1 MRKLAMIAAV
11 LMVVLS
17 AMATTTTP
25 AQAQDAASDQ
35 YSPSSA
41 GAEEVSATGV
51 LKVGLPADVLGDGTH
66 SITDESTNTLYAL
79 RSAGPDLDAY
89 VDQPVTVY
97 GTLTPG
103 EDLPNSNGIANSTLP
118 SIDVTGVEPAEGVPG
133 AETVRITFRLSLEG
147 AVPEGEVFGVD
158 YPVGGQQPADVP
170 LCTSDPAIV
179 GPAGPLC
186 ESGGVY
192 EGVAEVPAG
201 EPVEFAFQRFAS
213 GENPENFYADTQTF
227 TEDAVVE
234 ASYSFS
240 GEPAQPTTEVFR
252 GIAGN
257 VSETGMQVE
266 DPEDPVCAYRLS
278 FAEAG
283 TKFFVRRDSEDVPI
297 TISDINNGDYV
308 EFTLTLGPN
317 EAIPSICP
325 PPVLS
330 PDTVVVLEDNTPDPG
345 NTPGGTTEAPS
356 GYDEGPDT
364 APGSTGSGPDQYSDK
379 GSTGTDSTSA
389 DGGGDGAGLAV
400 VTDALGE
407 TVDVLPDTG
416 GPLLP
421 VIAGA
426 ALVSAGGLL
435 AYRRLRR

>member
-1 MRKLAMIAAV
+1 MKKLTMIAAV
-11 LMVVLS
+11 LMVALT
-17 AMATTTTP
+17 ALTALATTTTP
-25 AQAQDAASDQ
+25 VRAQDAMTDQ
-35 YSPSSA
+35 YDPSSA
-41 GAEEVSATGV
+41 GGEEVSATGV
-51 LKVGLPADVLGDGTH
+51 LRAGLPADVLGDGTH
-66 SITDESTNTLYAL
+66 SITDDSTNTLYAL

-89 VDQPVTVY
+89 VDQPVTVS

-118 SIDVTGVEPAEGVPG
+118 SIEVTGIEPAGDG
-133 AETVRITFRLSLEG
+133 RAETVRVAFRLSLEG
-147 AVPEGEVFGVD
+147 TVPEGEVFGVD

-170 LCTSDPAIV
+170 LCTSDPATV

-186 ESGGVY
+186 ENGGVY
-192 EGVAEVPAG
+192 EGGAEVPAG
-201 EPVEFAFQRFAS
+201 EPVQFAFQKFAG

-227 TEDAVVE
+227 TEDTVVE

-240 GEPAQPTTEVFR
+240 EEPAQPTTEAVR
-252 GIAGN
+252 GFVSN
-257 VSETGMQVE
+257 VSESGMRVG
-266 DPEDPVCAYRLS
+266 DPDDPVCDYRLS

-283 TKFFVRRDSEDVPI
+283 TEFFVRRDGEDVPI

-308 EFTLTLGPN
+308 EFTYTLGPN

-330 PDTVVVLEDNTPDPG
+330 PDTVVVLEDNTPPAD
-345 NTPGGTTEAPS
+345 TPGATT
-356 GYDEGPDT
+356 GP
-364 APGSTGSGPDQYSDK
+364 TGSGSDQYSDT
-379 GSTGTDSTSA
+379 GSPGKIPTGADTGSDA
-389 DGGGDGAGLAV
+389 DGSGDGAGLAV

-416 GPLLP
+416 GSPLLP